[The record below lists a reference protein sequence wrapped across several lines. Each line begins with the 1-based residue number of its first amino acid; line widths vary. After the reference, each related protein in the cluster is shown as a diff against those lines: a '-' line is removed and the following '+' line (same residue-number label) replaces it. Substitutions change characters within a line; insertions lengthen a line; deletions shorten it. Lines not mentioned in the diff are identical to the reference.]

1 MEVSKEPTFLVNTDK
16 LSAFILINGKASFL
30 NANTFKTFINDCL
43 ERSIRN
49 YIIDFKNCTGMDS
62 TFLGIIAWLGLQIN
76 KQKEGSYLIV
86 RNFNKRNKELFYNL
100 GLENFITTEESVIK
114 DNLISKKD
122 IKNYPLSEEAG
133 CCKAIDILNAHKN
146 LIHASKKNNNVFK
159 DLISILENKLNN

>member
-1 MEVSKEPTFLVNTDK
+1 
-16 LSAFILINGKASFL
+16 
-30 NANTFKTFINDCL
+30 
-43 ERSIRN
+43 
-49 YIIDFKNCTGMDS
+49 MDS

-146 LIHASKKNNNVFK
+146 LIHASKNNNVFK